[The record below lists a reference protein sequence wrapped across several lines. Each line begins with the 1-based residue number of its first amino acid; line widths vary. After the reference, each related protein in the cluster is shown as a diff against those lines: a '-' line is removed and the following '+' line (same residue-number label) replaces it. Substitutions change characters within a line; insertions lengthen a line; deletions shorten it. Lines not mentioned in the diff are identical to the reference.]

1 MAQKVWEMLGS
12 SERLAQLDQT
22 QQQQLVAQ
30 AVAMAAEQTLDGVSP
45 TLAAM
50 EKERGH
56 AVMMTLLDLER
67 QRPSFHIVGVE
78 QAASWHH
85 ASVKVNLR
93 VDRIDETAH
102 GAKVVMDYKSGQRTP
117 DFQKDWLRPQP
128 VNLQLPLYATVLRQ
142 PDQTGER
149 GQIDAL
155 LFAKLNAKKTELSG
169 LGENGND
176 ITGVTSLAKLA
187 PAQSWEALLN
197 DWERSLQQLARDL
210 SDGVAD
216 NRSWTLNDLIYCDVL
231 PFLRLAQETED
242 E

>member
-12 SERLAQLDQT
+12 SERLAQLSQI
-22 QQQQLVAQ
+22 QQDELVAQ
-30 AVAMAAEQTLDGVSP
+30 AVAMAADQTLDGVSP
-45 TLAAM
+45 VLARM

-67 QRPSFHIVGVE
+67 ERSPFHIVGVE
-78 QAASWHH
+78 QAAGWQH

-93 VDRIDETAH
+93 VDRIDETGQ

-142 PDQTGER
+142 PDVAGQR
-149 GQIDAL
+149 GQIEAL
-155 LFAKLNAKKTELSG
+155 LFAKLNAKKTELNG
-169 LGENGND
+169 LGENGTD
-176 ITGVTSLAKLA
+176 IAGVTSLGKLA
-187 PAQSWEALLN
+187 PEQSWEALLES
-197 DWERSLQQLARDL
+197 WERSLQQLARDI

-216 NRSWTLNDLIYCDVL
+216 NRSWAVNDLIYCDVL
-231 PFLRLAQETED
+231 PFLRLAQESED
-242 E
+242 D